1 LRSGILI
8 KYKIITKFE
17 KKYKDMTDS
26 KLAKYIV
33 IVAAS
38 LIILTAFVVL
48 KKDNEKPP
56 VVTKVG
62 RNIIIGDSHGV
73 GISFITKNAKSESGL
88 AKSGWTLSNVLNA
101 LKTKGVDK
109 SVARVFISIGT
120 NGQFSSKDDINTFVN
135 TIKEKFPDATLYV
148 YGGSYGWS
156 GSTSTATLESRFSQY
171 YKRFKDAGVYVLNSK
186 LGYFKTD
193 AEAHSVKTAQAKAIA
208 SEIDSLSLK

>member
-1 LRSGILI
+1 
-8 KYKIITKFE
+8 
-17 KKYKDMTDS
+17 MNDS
-26 KLAKYIV
+26 KLAKYVI

-38 LIILTAFVVL
+38 LIILTSFVVF
-48 KKDNEKPP
+48 KKNPEKPP

-62 RNIIIGDSHGV
+62 RNIIIGDSHAV
-73 GISFITKNAKSESGL
+73 GISFITKNAKAESGL

-101 LKTKGVDK
+101 LKTKSVDR

-120 NGQFSSKDDINTFVN
+120 NGQFSSKDDVTTFINT
-135 TIKEKFPDATLYV
+135 IRAKFPEATLYV

-156 GSTSTATLESRFSQY
+156 GSTSIPTLESRFAQY